1 MAPRPYILSETNWKT
16 VKETRYKVAIL
27 PWGAT
32 EAHNYHM
39 PYATDTI
46 LAEHVAAEAA
56 RLAWEQDA
64 KVMVLPAI
72 AFGVNTGQ
80 LDIRFT
86 INLNPATQTIIL
98 RDIIHSLSGQNIKKF
113 VIINAHG
120 GNDFRQII
128 RELQGQ
134 FPDMFLSTI
143 NWWRTA
149 KDTDYFDEPGDHAGE
164 LETSA
169 VMAIKPE
176 LVLPLSEAGLGKS
189 NKFKIKALQEGW
201 AWAPREW
208 TKATQDTGVGN
219 PMRST
224 PEKGA
229 KFLAATASNIASYL
243 VELADADIT
252 NLYEKPH
259 SL

>member
-1 MAPRPYILSETNWKT
+1 MMAPRPYILTETNWKN
-16 VKETRYKVAIL
+16 VKETHYKVAVL

-64 KVMVLPAI
+64 KVMVLPSI

-80 LDIRFT
+80 LDIPFT
-86 INLNPATQTIIL
+86 INMNPSTQTMVL
-98 RDIIHSLSGQNIKKF
+98 RDIVHSLSGQNIKKL
-113 VIINAHG
+113 VILNAHG

-149 KDTDYFDEPGDHAGE
+149 KDSDYFDEPGDHAGE

-176 LVLPLSEAGLGKS
+176 WVLPLSEAGLGKS
-189 NKFKIKALQEGW
+189 NKFILKALREGW

-224 PEKGA
+224 PEKGER
-229 KFLAATASNIASYL
+229 FLAATATNIAS
-243 VELADADIT
+243 
-252 NLYEKPH
+252 
-259 SL
+259 